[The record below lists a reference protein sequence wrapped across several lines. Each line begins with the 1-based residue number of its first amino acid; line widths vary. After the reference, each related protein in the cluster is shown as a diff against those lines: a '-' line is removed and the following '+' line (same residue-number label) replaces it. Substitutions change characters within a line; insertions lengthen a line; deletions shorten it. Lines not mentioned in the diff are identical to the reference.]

1 MPKEKI
7 KRLLCDPHARGV
19 LFLYGGA
26 AFHFLY
32 AVYRLFAGVFYR
44 GEHIDAAFLFYGSL
58 AVNRLSIILAYH
70 KRHAPVHVS
79 SALVRA
85 GRFLFLTAGCMLLL
99 LAETI
104 AGARRPTYPRIAIFV
119 SGGYAMLSTVLAAL
133 ELLYLKRLGSPLLSA
148 SRAVG
153 LASTLLSGFTFL
165 EDLLFSLPLF
175 SEAAKRVFLLS
186 LGAAILLF
194 VLFFALGLVYAGKRQ
209 VRGNKKRNPRS

>member
-1 MPKEKI
+1 MPREKI
-7 KRLLCDPHARGV
+7 KQLLYEPRARGV

-44 GEHIDAAFLFYGSL
+44 GEDIDAAFLFYVSL

-104 AGARRPTYPRIAIFV
+104 AGARRPTYPRIAIFI
-119 SGGYAMLSTVLAAL
+119 SGGYAILSTVLASL

-153 LASTLLSGFTFL
+153 LAATLLSGFTFL
-165 EDLLFSLPLF
+165 EDLLFSFSFF
-175 SEAAKRVFLLS
+175 SEEGRRVVLLS
-186 LGAAILLF
+186 VGAVIFLF
-194 VLFFALGLVYAGKRQ
+194 VLFLALGLVYEGK
-209 VRGNKKRNPRS
+209 KK